1 METDFLAEKIRRSRQ
16 VKTLCEHCGNV
27 SYKDLVSES
36 EVEEEESGAF
46 VEHRLYRC
54 TICDDVI
61 LEKVTRRLPDDYQGS
76 WQHRFRSAAAE
87 IVSSEQLWPAPL
99 SLPPE
104 VPDRVREIYEKARL
118 VRRVPSSFVVQIG
131 RALEAMAKDKNAEG
145 RTLNNKLNW
154 LISQGL
160 LPQVLG
166 QMGHINRILRNW
178 GAHDAETE
186 VQPEDVE
193 IVDEFFRTIVEYLYV
208 APAKVDRIQELID
221 RRQSNA

>member
-1 METDFLAEKIRRSRQ
+1 
-16 VKTLCEHCGNV
+16 
-27 SYKDLVSES
+27 
-36 EVEEEESGAF
+36 
-46 VEHRLYRC
+46 
-54 TICDDVI
+54 
-61 LEKVTRRLPDDYQGS
+61 
-76 WQHRFRSAAAE
+76 
-87 IVSSEQLWPAPL
+87 
-99 SLPPE
+99 
-104 VPDRVREIYEKARL
+104 
-118 VRRVPSSFVVQIG
+118 
-131 RALEAMAKDKNAEG
+131 MAKDKNAEG

-193 IVDEFFRTIVEYLYV
+193 IVDEFFRTIVEYLYI